1 MPKLPIAL
9 QLYTVREDAAKDFSG
24 TLGKVAE
31 IGYAG
36 VEIAGYN
43 GMSVRDLKARLDELH
58 LLVAGS
64 HVALDQLEN
73 NLSQVVDENLTLG
86 NPHIVV
92 PYLGDDRRTLEGYK
106 KTAEQL
112 NSFGASLQTYG
123 LTLAYHN
130 HAFEFEPLEDGQIGM
145 DILLGETDPL
155 LVKAEVDTYWVLVG
169 GQDPVE
175 FVRKHTGRVPLM
187 HIKDRDTT
195 DGSFAPVGTG
205 DLPLDGLIA
214 AAEESGTRYLV
225 VEQDLTKGP
234 ALEAVKLSYDNLK
247 SKGYA

>member
-9 QLYTVREDAAKDFSG
+9 QLYTVREDAAQDFSG

-58 LLVAGS
+58 LFVAGS
-64 HVALDQLEN
+64 HIAIDRLEN
-73 NLSQVVDENLTLG
+73 SLSEVVDENLTLG
-86 NPHIVV
+86 NAHIIV

-106 KTAEQL
+106 KTADQL
-112 NSFGASLQTYG
+112 TGFGEALQTFG

-130 HAFEFEPLEDGQIGM
+130 HAFEFEPLEGGQTGM
-145 DILLGETDPL
+145 DILLDGTDPL

-169 GQDPVE
+169 GQDPVA
-175 FVRKHTGRVPLM
+175 FVKRHTGRVPLM

-214 AAEESGTRYLV
+214 AAEEIGTKYLI
-225 VEQDLTKGP
+225 VEQDTTKGP
-234 ALEAVKLSYDNLK
+234 ALEAIKLSYDNLK
-247 SKGYA
+247 AKGYA